1 MNLLYTTSS
10 VDHIQRFE
18 YWHDAVCKHC
28 IPASSERLTSE
39 EFSGSLTVHA
49 IGALNVSEH
58 AASSLRWVRA
68 PEHIRKGPNDNFWVS
83 LMASGEG
90 RLSQDGRQVIQG
102 PDELVLYDAARPF
115 EYELTTGSIYIV
127 EIPRQVLT
135 FRFRGAESLTATRMG
150 EGLPVV
156 ALLGRMIHEAA
167 HLHFPDKQSTTAS
180 LFASAVVDLL
190 AATLELQSGRVGHVT
205 SHEALVQ
212 RTKAYIDRHLDVASL
227 DLGQLAATQGVSS
240 RTLTRAFAQQGCT
253 PMHWLW
259 QRRIDGSYCALK
271 EGHVRNVTEAAL
283 RFGFS
288 DLSHFSRAFKKTYG
302 FSPLSLKRQTR
313 LR

>member
-1 MNLLYTTSS
+1 MDLLYTTSS
-10 VDHIQRFE
+10 VEHAQRFE

-39 EFSGSLTVHA
+39 AFSGSLAVNA
-49 IGALNVSEH
+49 IGTLKVSEH

-68 PEHIRKGPNDNFWVS
+68 AEHIRKGPNDNIWAS

-90 RLSQDGRQVIQG
+90 RLSQDGRQVIQR
-102 PDELVLYDAARPF
+102 PNELVLYDAARPF
-115 EYELTTGSIYIV
+115 QYELTTGSIYIV
-127 EIPRQVLT
+127 EIPRQLLT
-135 FRFRGAESLTATRMG
+135 FRSRGAESLTATRIS

-156 ALLGRMIHEAA
+156 GLLGRMIYEAA
-167 HLHFPDKQSTTAS
+167 HLHFPDEQSTTAS

-190 AATLELQSGRVGHVT
+190 AAALELQSGYVGQVT

-212 RTKAYIDRHLDVASL
+212 RTKAYIDGHLDVASL
-227 DLGQLAATQGVSS
+227 DLEGLAATQGVSS

-259 QRRIDGSYCALK
+259 KRRIEGSYCALK

-283 RFGFS
+283 GFGFS
-288 DLSHFSRAFKKTYG
+288 DLSHFSRTFKKTYG
-302 FSPLSLKRQTR
+302 FSPLSLKRKSR
-313 LR
+313 